1 MCQKTDVIKAAFN
14 SEGWVLFPHV
24 IYTLSMV
31 NPSML
36 ESVVFKV
43 EVGRTWTTLG
53 LDGVS
58 VSPLASNSMKL
69 YTHHD
74 D

>member
-1 MCQKTDVIKAAFN
+1 
-14 SEGWVLFPHV
+14 
-24 IYTLSMV
+24 MV

-69 YTHHD
+69 YTHHND
-74 D
+74 